1 MFYPANTPR
10 MLLGSFGHTK
20 GEQKLMIF
28 KGGACFSMLIL
39 FLRAVL
45 MYALVF
51 AVLRLTGKRQV
62 ADLQPF
68 DLLITLMVADLA
80 SCAIA
85 DTGIPLAYSVVPILA
100 LYLVQQVVNYLSLK
114 SAGMRRLFCGSP
126 LILIRGGILQEDMM
140 RAANYTVLDL
150 LDQLRAKDIFDL
162 GNVSYAILETN
173 GSLSVLQK
181 GDCQTPT
188 LSDLNLKAP
197 EPCGLAYM
205 LVLDGVLCESAMQ
218 TCGVSEDWVR
228 SRLRQAG
235 VVRPQDVFYA
245 QLTPDGTLLV
255 QTRQSLGAR
264 QTAIPTEVKLGAL

>member
-1 MFYPANTPR
+1 
-10 MLLGSFGHTK
+10 
-20 GEQKLMIF
+20 
-28 KGGACFSMLIL
+28 MLIL
-39 FLRAVL
+39 FLRAIL

-100 LYLVQQVVNYLSLK
+100 LYLTQQLVNYLCLK
-114 SAGMRRLFCGSP
+114 SASLRRVFSGSP
-126 LILIRGGILQEDMM
+126 LILVRAGILQENVM

-162 GNVSYAILETN
+162 GNVSFAILETN

-181 GDCQTPT
+181 GEFQTPS
-188 LSDLNLKAP
+188 LADLDLTAP
-197 EPCGLAYM
+197 ETDGLAYM
-205 LVLDGVLCESAMQ
+205 LVLDGKLCEHAIQ
-218 TCGVSEDWVR
+218 TCGVDETWVR
-228 SRLRQAG
+228 SHLRQLG
-235 VVRPQDVFYA
+235 VMRVQDVFYA
-245 QLTPDGTLLV
+245 QLTPNGTLLV

-264 QTAIPTEVKLGAL
+264 QSSMQTEVKPHAV

>member
-1 MFYPANTPR
+1 
-10 MLLGSFGHTK
+10 MLP
-20 GEQKLMIF
+20 
-28 KGGACFSMLIL
+28 MLIL
-39 FLRAVL
+39 FLRAIL
-45 MYALVF
+45 MYVLVF

-100 LYLVQQVVNYLSLK
+100 LYLVQQVVNYLCLK
-114 SAGMRRLFCGSP
+114 SASLRRVFCGSP
-126 LILIRGGILQEDMM
+126 LILIRAGILQEDVM
-140 RAANYTVLDL
+140 RSANYTVLDL

-181 GDCQTPT
+181 GDFQTPT
-188 LSDLNLKAP
+188 LSDLGLKAP
-197 EPCGLAYM
+197 ETDGLAYM
-205 LVLDGVLCESAMQ
+205 LVLDGKLCEQAMA
-218 TCGVSEDWVR
+218 TCGVDEAWVR
-228 SRLRQAG
+228 SRLRQVG
-235 VVRPQDVFYA
+235 VMRPQDVFYA

-264 QTAIPTEVKLGAL
+264 QSSIETEVKPHAV

>member
-1 MFYPANTPR
+1 
-10 MLLGSFGHTK
+10 
-20 GEQKLMIF
+20 
-28 KGGACFSMLIL
+28 MLIL

-45 MYALVF
+45 MYVLVF

-85 DTGIPLAYSVVPILA
+85 DTGIPLTYSVVPILA
-100 LYLVQQVVNYLSLK
+100 LYLVQQLVNYLSLK
-114 SAGMRRLFCGSP
+114 SAGLRRVFCGSP
-126 LILIRGGILQEDMM
+126 LILVRAGVLQEDVM
-140 RAANYTVLDL
+140 RAANYTILDL

-181 GDCQTPT
+181 GEFQSPT
-188 LSDLNLKAP
+188 LADLHLAAT
-197 EPCGLAYM
+197 ETDGLAYM
-205 LVLDGVLCESAMQ
+205 LVLDGKLCEQAIA
-218 TCGVSEDWVR
+218 TCGVDETWVR
-228 SRLRQAG
+228 SRLRQVG
-235 VVRPQDVFYA
+235 IMHPQDVFYA

-255 QTRQSLGAR
+255 QTRQSIGVR
-264 QTAIPTEVKLGAL
+264 QSSIQTEVKPHAV